1 VLPAVLLLSALLAA
15 GDPAAPASPAP
26 ASPAPAATAPAAA
39 AAAPAPSGA
48 ASATLVVEVEG
59 LKDDQGKLH
68 ASLYASEEGFPTKPE
83 KALRHVDAPIVAG
96 KARVVFEGLR
106 PGGYAVAAYH
116 DENGDGKLDTGFL
129 GIPAE
134 GLAASNDA
142 KGFMGPPSFEKAKV
156 EVAQGETRIVVHV
169 SY

>member
-1 VLPAVLLLSALLAA
+1 VRAAVLLLSAFLAA

-26 ASPAPAATAPAAA
+26 AATPAPPAPA
-39 AAAPAPSGA
+39 S
-48 ASATLVVEVEG
+48 STLVVEVEG
-59 LKDDQGKLH
+59 LKDDQGRLH

-83 KALRHVDAPIVAG
+83 KALRHLDVPIVAG
-96 KARVVFEGLR
+96 KARVVFEGLT

-129 GIPAE
+129 GIPTE
-134 GLAASNDA
+134 GLASSNDA
-142 KGFMGPPSFEKAKV
+142 KGFMGPPSFEKARV
-156 EVAQGETRIVVHV
+156 EVAPGETRIVVHI

>member
-1 VLPAVLLLSALLAA
+1 MRAAVALLSALLAA
-15 GDPAAPASPAP
+15 TGVATAAGDL
-26 ASPAPAATAPAAA
+26 PAATV
-39 AAAPAPSGA
+39 A

-59 LKDDQGKLH
+59 LKDDKGKLH

-83 KALRHVDAPIVAG
+83 KALRQVEVPIVGG
-96 KARVVFEGLR
+96 KARVVFEGLP

-129 GIPAE
+129 GIPTE
-134 GLAASNDA
+134 GLASSNDA
-142 KGFMGPPSFEKAKV
+142 KGFMGPPSFEKARV
-156 EVAQGETRIVVHV
+156 EVAPGDTRIVVHI